1 MEEVRKEILQ
11 WYEILALQFR
21 EKELQR
27 VLHAD
32 VMLVFD
38 HLVNAGVF
46 EGTREYVE
54 IKQHSTQYQQVSEI
68 LRLLVAKK
76 TSDSFQSENVFDAFC
91 KAVLAVEQPAMA
103 EMLQKERERCIA
115 EECEETA
122 SKCDLARPRIPYTA
136 AMAWIENA
144 ILKGR
149 YHGDKS
155 PIERYKIHLK
165 KQCEV
170 QSRHASMAPTQES
183 VEDTF
188 VSMTAMTEREALRLS
203 VQRSKGNR
211 AQPGP
216 SASEF
221 LADLADDSKC
231 SFELHNPL
239 QLLMKD
245 PKSDAQPARS
255 ASSNSRGAS
264 SSGQKVKLL
273 KRCMLMSGAGKGKT
287 MAYRRVMAD
296 YSGDE
301 HAPGLMQEH
310 FDFVIPI
317 SCRDTDRVSTSE
329 WTEFL
334 GLDHHALDI
343 TSDEREEVLRYL
355 SANSERVLLLL
366 DGVDEGGKDAFQ
378 YTSAACQFMDET
390 KKNRLVNASVVVTSR
405 PCNKAT
411 DLVRQCAA
419 YYRLTGF
426 TDAQLRDFCCQQL
439 GGAESAEKCLAE
451 LAQASRK
458 HLKHAVQ
465 TTPLLAALLCQ
476 EFAVSEAVPP
486 CTTSFYVQFMC
497 SAVAE
502 LERKR
507 GKQFSKVTL
516 SQTPTSGHTY
526 SGGFQAGDQLS
537 VHDVITNGLEHHVQ
551 QGPAGSLCDGA
562 ELVQAL
568 CHLYRLSMERL
579 LLGRAWFSSS
589 EMQDDCLTLC
599 KQLGFLVPVD
609 NQSSASGSAGRRVA
623 FLHLTIQ
630 EFCAARSFVMQQ
642 SFVSNIS
649 QYISEIGVGE
659 ETQPFWR
666 FVAGSIHTKLLPDLF
681 KVMLAKSTHKS
692 ALQQRRFILFLMS
705 CLLECS
711 LSYNSS
717 PVLSS
722 SDDQCKDLVRSA
734 VILLQTSHGVNLS
747 GIHLNDSDISAL
759 CNVLSLFERV
769 HLVNISNCN
778 LSRDQITEIAPY
790 LRQCVDVN
798 LHGNNLSGASLEVFA
813 AALSHSQH
821 MQRDC
826 TIAKLHISGACL
838 TEQDAGSLSKLLHL
852 PHLRTINVS
861 ANDLGNAS
869 LELLQ
874 TKITTPFLSMSN
886 LCAEEIGLFTG
897 CGTALSSLILSM
909 PNLTILSLAC
919 NDLKDEDAAC
929 ILSALQHNHS
939 IQGIHLGSNL
949 LTNGIASHIDNF
961 LKARRV
967 HTNTASAD
975 KAQARPNKLQ
985 QPCCMN
991 LTGNDVDASL
1001 LKALEKAGHCG
1012 DDKIVIADWSITS
1025 GRTCQRDVKDI
1036 VAQYGGNLKAEVSN
1050 LTMESLGKFI
1060 AGDSSIRTL
1069 DLSSNAI
1076 KDDGVQALARQG
1088 LQFNSTLHSV
1098 DFYRNS
1104 ISISGAAAIVA
1115 SSTQG
1120 KLQLLSLTKNPVFKD
1135 GVTDVDS
1142 TRTFMSSLPLCCDL
1156 QYVSMGDTG
1165 MTDAIAEDL
1174 LTALTG
1180 HENLQVLFL
1189 DRNELGDNTVK
1200 KLVDMKRT
1208 TSSLKMVSLVKNQI
1222 TGDGIRCIL
1231 SSTNMMSMDRI
1242 WVGGNLK
1249 DISVPPP
1256 LTNHKE
1262 TLSYDFFEAFL
1273 W

>member
-1 MEEVRKEILQ
+1 
-11 WYEILALQFR
+11 
-21 EKELQR
+21 
-27 VLHAD
+27 
-32 VMLVFD
+32 
-38 HLVNAGVF
+38 
-46 EGTREYVE
+46 
-54 IKQHSTQYQQVSEI
+54 
-68 LRLLVAKK
+68 
-76 TSDSFQSENVFDAFC
+76 
-91 KAVLAVEQPAMA
+91 MA

-115 EECEETA
+115 EEFEETA
-122 SKCDLARPRIPYTA
+122 SKCDLARPRIPYTD

-216 SASEF
+216 SASAF

-245 PKSDAQPARS
+245 PKSGAQPARS

-287 MAYRRVMAD
+287 MACRRVMAD
-296 YSGDE
+296 YSSDE
-301 HAPGLMQEH
+301 APGLMQEH

-317 SCRDTDRVSTSE
+317 SCRDTDRVSTSV

-405 PCNKAT
+405 PCEKAT

-476 EFAVSEAVPP
+476 EFALSEAVPP
-486 CTTSFYVQFMC
+486 STTSFYVQFMC

-507 GKQFSKVTL
+507 RKQFSKVTL
-516 SQTPTSGHTY
+516 GQTPTSGHTY

-589 EMQDDCLTLC
+589 DMPDDCLTLC

-630 EFCAARSFVMQQ
+630 EFCAARSFATQQ

-649 QYISEIGVGE
+649 QYFSEIGVGE

-666 FVAGSIHTKLLPDLF
+666 FVAGSILTKLLPDFL
-681 KVMLAKSTHKS
+681 KVMLAESTHKS
-692 ALQQRRFILFLMS
+692 VLQQRRFILFLMS
-705 CLLECS
+705 CLLERS
-711 LSYNSS
+711 LSFNSS

-722 SDDQCKDLVRSA
+722 SDDQCKDLARSA

-759 CNVLSLFERV
+759 CNVLRLSERV
-769 HLVNISNCN
+769 HLVDISNCN

-798 LHGNNLSGASLEVFA
+798 LHGNNLSGSSLEVVA
-813 AALSHSQH
+813 AALSHSPH

-826 TIAKLHISGACL
+826 SIAELNITGAWL
-838 TEQDAGSLSKLLHL
+838 TEHDAGSLSKLLHL

-861 ANDLGNAS
+861 TNDLRNAS

-874 TKITTPFLSMSN
+874 AKITTPSLSMSN
-886 LCAEEIGLFTG
+886 LCASNIGLFTG

-909 PNLTILSLAC
+909 PNLTQLSLHA
-919 NDLKDEDAAC
+919 NNLKDEDATC
-929 ILSALQHNHS
+929 ILSALQHKQR
-939 IQGIHLGSNL
+939 IEIIGLQRNL
-949 LTNGIASHIDNF
+949 LTNDIASYIDNF

-967 HTNTASAD
+967 YTNTASAD
-975 KAQARPNKLQ
+975 KAQALPNKLQ
-985 QPCCMN
+985 RPCRMY
-991 LTGNDVDASL
+991 LTGNAVDASL
-1001 LKALEKAGHCG
+1001 LKALEKAGNCG
-1012 DDKIVIADWSITS
+1012 DDEIIIADWSITS

-1036 VAQYGGNLKAEVSN
+1036 VAQYGGNLEAKVSN

-1060 AGDSSIRTL
+1060 AGDSSIRKL

-1088 LQFNSTLHSV
+1088 LQFNSTLHILR
-1098 DFYRNS
+1098 FNTNS

-1115 SSTQG
+1115 SSKQG
-1120 KLQLLSLTKNPVFKD
+1120 KLQVLVLTENPVFKD
-1135 GVTDVDS
+1135 GVTGVDS
-1142 TRTFMSSLPLCCDL
+1142 YMTFMSSLPLCCDL
-1156 QYVSMGDTG
+1156 RIVSMGYTG

-1180 HENLQVLFL
+1180 HENLEVLFL
-1189 DRNELGDNTVK
+1189 DRNKLGDNTVK

-1208 TSSLKMVSLVKNQI
+1208 TSSLKMVSLVNNQI

-1231 SSTNMMSMDRI
+1231 SSPDMISMDRI

-1262 TLSYDFFEAFL
+1262 TLPINFFEAFL
-1273 W
+1273 R